1 MSSNP
6 ENRNKTRFAHESKV
20 TLEST
25 EIGFRRDARMF
36 NFSDFGIYFESD
48 YRLQPGAE
56 IFVGISDSPFAPVPD
71 KYERYRAIVKWRKK
85 LKRSSYYYGYGVEIV
100 EESPKSAE
108 PHPYDGTREHPRKD
122 AAIRVTY
129 EFDNEKYDGVTEN
142 VSSSGAFIRSDFPLS
157 LSTDQIVKLWIPL
170 KKKGR
175 IARLTGQVT
184 RTNLRGFG
192 VKFIKS
198 KK

>member
-6 ENRNKTRFAHESKV
+6 ENRIKTRFAHESKV

-48 YRLQPGAE
+48 YRLKPETE
-56 IFVGISDSPFAPVPD
+56 IFVGISDSPFAPQPD
-71 KYERYRAIVKWRKK
+71 IYERYRVVVKWRQK

-100 EESPKSAE
+100 EESSKTTE
-108 PHPYDGTREHPRKD
+108 PRSYDGTREHPRKD

-129 EFDNEKYDGVTEN
+129 ESDNEKYEGITEN
-142 VSSSGAFIRSDFPLS
+142 VSSGGVFIRSDYPLS
-157 LSTDQIVKLWIPL
+157 TGQVVKIWIPL

>member
-20 TLEST
+20 TLESN

-48 YRLQPGAE
+48 YRLQPGTE
-56 IFVGISDSPFAPVPD
+56 IFVGISDSPFAPKPD
-71 KYERYRAIVKWRKK
+71 IYERYRAIVKWRKK
-85 LKRSSYYYGYGVEIV
+85 LKRSSYYYGYGVEII
-100 EESPKSAE
+100 EDSATTPE
-108 PHPYDGTREHPRKD
+108 ARPYDGTREHPRKD
-122 AAIRVTY
+122 AAIRVKY
-129 EFDNEKYDGVTEN
+129 EADNEKFEGVTEN
-142 VSSSGAFIRSDFPLS
+142 VSSGGAFINSAYPLS
-157 LSTDQIVKLWIPL
+157 VGQIVRLEIPL

>member
-6 ENRNKTRFAHESKV
+6 ENRNKTRFPHESKV

-48 YRLQPGAE
+48 FRLQPETE
-56 IFVGISDSPFAPVPD
+56 ILVGISDSPFAPKPD
-71 KYERYRAIVKWRKK
+71 VYERYRAVVKWRKT
-85 LKRSSYYYGYGVEIV
+85 LKRSSYYYGYGAEIIG
-100 EESPKSAE
+100 EASEKPRS
-108 PHPYDGTREHPRKD
+108 HLFDGTREHPRKD
-122 AAIRVTY
+122 ATIRVKY
-129 EFDNEKYDGVTEN
+129 EFEGDKYEGVTEN
-142 VSSSGAFIRSDFPLS
+142 VSSGGAFIKSDYPMS
-157 LSTDQIVKLWIPL
+157 VGQIVRLWIPL

-184 RTNLRGFG
+184 RTNMRGFG

-198 KK
+198 KPD

>member
-48 YRLQPGAE
+48 YRLQPQAE

-71 KYERYRAIVKWRKK
+71 KYERYRAIVKWRKT
-85 LKRSSYYYGYGVEIV
+85 LKRSSYYYGYG
-100 EESPKSAE
+100 AE
-108 PHPYDGTREHPRKD
+108 LIGDVSETSNSHQYDGTREHPRKD
-122 AAIRVTY
+122 AVIPVKY
-129 EFDNEKYDGVTEN
+129 EFQNQNYEGITEN
-142 VSSSGAFIRSDFPLS
+142 VSSGGVFIKSDYPLS
-157 LSTDQIVKLWIPL
+157 VGQKVKLWIPL

-198 KK
+198 KQ

>member
-48 YRLQPGAE
+48 YRLQPETE
-56 IFVGISDSPFAPVPD
+56 ILVGISDSPFASKPD
-71 KYERYRAIVKWRKK
+71 IYERYRAKVKWRKK
-85 LKRSSYYYGYGVEIV
+85 LKRSSYYYGYGVEII
-100 EESPKSAE
+100 EDTAKTPGA
-108 PHPYDGTREHPRKD
+108 PPYDGTREHPRKD
-122 AAIRVTY
+122 AEIRIKY
-129 EFDNEKYDGVTEN
+129 EVENEKYEGVTEN
-142 VSSSGAFIRSDFPLS
+142 VSSGGAFVNSLFPLS
-157 LSTDQIVKLWIPL
+157 VGQIVKLWIPL

-175 IARLTGQVT
+175 IARLTGKVT

>member
-1 MSSNP
+1 MSTNP

-25 EIGFRRDARMF
+25 AIGFRRDARMF

-48 YRLQPGAE
+48 YRLQPETE
-56 IFVGISDSPFAPVPD
+56 IFVGISDSPFAPQPD
-71 KYERYRAIVKWRKK
+71 IYERYRAVVKWRKK

-100 EESPKSAE
+100 EESSKSVE
-108 PHPYDGTREHPRKD
+108 PHPYDGTRKHPRKN

-129 EFDNEKYDGVTEN
+129 AFNNEKYDGITEN
-142 VSSSGAFIRSDFPLS
+142 VSSGGAFIRSDYPLS
-157 LSTDQIVKLWIPL
+157 IGQIVKLWIPL